1 MPRYVIT
8 IQQVIDVEAD
18 SEKLAIEAIKAN
30 PPYRDLFGAG
40 PYGAYGLKSRETI
53 KIISCVEKQKRSR
66 KHA

>member
-18 SEKLAIEAIKAN
+18 SEKLAIEVVKAN

-40 PYGAYGLKSRETI
+40 PYGAYGLKSREKI
-53 KIISCVEKQKRSR
+53 KIILITEKRSG
-66 KHA
+66 KNA